1 MRGSI
6 LLQVSLL
13 LCLVGCSLQ
22 GGTGSVQS
30 PVSSPL
36 AVKAGGRYP
45 QFGPQGYQQ
54 GPTGVRNGYE
64 AGYGVKAGKPVTGS
78 LGVLPAGKQKPGYGN
93 GRYPS
98 NFQQQGIGANPSKAG
113 YGNGAGLYPSN
124 IQQQGIGGKPPKAGY
139 GSPSG
144 GLPNVGVQPGYG
156 NGAGLYPSNV
166 QQPGTLGKPSKAG
179 YGSSAGVLIGFLNG
193 PGGFPSNIQQPG
205 FGSKPSKAGYG
216 TGNYPRF
223 GAQPGY
229 GAKPSKAG
237 LGAKSSKAG
246 ALQQPYPGGLGSKPS
261 KAGYPQGVGNY
272 PRNIP
277 QQGSFQQ
284 PYPGG
289 PQEYIQG
296 AAGYPN
302 NYPQQGLGTK
312 PSKAG
317 AYQQP
322 YPNVAGGY
330 PQAVGNYPSGLQQQG
345 LGAKPSKAGAFQQ
358 QYPNGAYQQPY
369 PNGLNNFLGNGKGQ
383 GVKSPFA
390 SLGALGKSSK
400 QGALGKLPYKSQ
412 PLPAD
417 ALGYDSKSLKS
428 GGAQLPFTSQ
438 AGYPDPAS
446 VKYGGVPVPYGPQGA
461 YPDPS
466 AIKYGGVPQY
476 PETASSPLEED
487 LSQTVPLEGTQII
500 AVGPTTPPTTQASP
514 STPKQKAYKVPEE
527 QAAYRFYGTGYQGC
541 AEC

>member
-22 GGTGSVQS
+22 GGTGAVQS

-54 GPTGVRNGYE
+54 GYQQGPTGIRNGYE
-64 AGYGVKAGKPVTGS
+64 AGYGVKAGKPAAGS

-98 NFQQQGIGANPSKAG
+98 NFQQQGIGAKPSKAG
-113 YGNGAGLYPSN
+113 YGQPVGGVRGIGAQPGYGNGLYPSN
-124 IQQQGIGGKPPKAGY
+124 LQQQGIGGKPPKAGY
-139 GSPSG
+139 GAPAG

-156 NGAGLYPSNV
+156 NGLYPSNV
-166 QQPGTLGKPSKAG
+166 QQPGIGGKPPKAG
-179 YGSSAGVLIGFLNG
+179 YGSPAGVLPGAGVQPGFLNG
-193 PGGFPSNIQQPG
+193 AGRFPSNIQQPG

-216 TGNYPRF
+216 PGNYPRF
-223 GAQPGY
+223 GAQ
-229 GAKPSKAG
+229 A
-237 LGAKSSKAG
+237 
-246 ALQQPYPGGLGSKPS
+246 
-261 KAGYPQGVGNY
+261 
-272 PRNIP
+272 
-277 QQGSFQQ
+277 
-284 PYPGG
+284 
-289 PQEYIQG
+289 
-296 AAGYPN
+296 
-302 NYPQQGLGTK
+302 
-312 PSKAG
+312 
-317 AYQQP
+317 
-322 YPNVAGGY
+322 
-330 PQAVGNYPSGLQQQG
+330 G

-358 QYPNGAYQQPY
+358 PYPNGAYQQQPYPNSAYQQQPY

-383 GVKSPFA
+383 GVKSPYG

-400 QGALGKLPYKSQ
+400 QGALGKFPYKSQ

-417 ALGYDSKSLKS
+417 ALGYDSKSLKNS
-428 GGAQLPFTSQ
+428 GAQLPFASQ

-446 VKYGGVPVPYGPQGA
+446 VKYGGGPVPYGPQGA

-476 PETASSPLEED
+476 PETASSPISTLEED
-487 LSQTVPLEGTQII
+487 LSQNVPLEGTQLI
-500 AVGPTTPPTTQASP
+500 AAGPTTPPTTQASP
-514 STPKQKAYKVPEE
+514 STLKQKAYKVPEE